1 MTRRQFISDVR
12 SIHRLLS
19 GDSLINNR
27 VIDSESRTCSILL
40 IKQQTD
46 KRKLF
51 QSPNLFTSLPC
62 LEMEPASLGECCE
75 YTSPCMVSKSVEK
88 IPLIGEGVFGLLVQT
103 VAGVDNKKFY
113 KETTA
118 RRYSNILKL
127 KLKTIDLYFWIYNEH
142 LYVSSEDIKRVN
154 LTAFF
159 EEDVPVNLLLP
170 GKDCDCKTPPTNLE
184 LCANP
189 LDREFKC
196 PGYLLQQVKEIVSKK
211 LLATYFVLPTDNTS
225 DNKDD
230 QTATRQ
236 AYPTR

>member
-12 SIHRLLS
+12 SVHRLLS
-19 GDSLINNR
+19 GDALINNR
-27 VIDSESRTCSILL
+27 VIDSESRTCSLLL

-46 KRKLF
+46 KRRLF
-51 QSPNLFTSLPC
+51 QSPNLFTPLPC
-62 LEMEPASLGECCE
+62 LEMEPVPLSECCE
-75 YTSPCMVSKSVEK
+75 FTSPCTVSRSVEE
-88 IPLIGEGVFGLLVQT
+88 IPLIAEGVFGLLVQS
-103 VAGVDNKKFY
+103 VSGIDNKKFY

-127 KLKTIDLYFWIYNEH
+127 GKRVPGLYFWMYNKR

-159 EEDVPVNLLLP
+159 EEDVPVNLLYP
-170 GKDCDCKTPPTNLE
+170 GADCDCKDQPTTE
-184 LCANP
+184 QLCSNP

-196 PGYLLQQVKEIVSKK
+196 PGYLLQSVKEIVSKK
-211 LLATYFVLPTDNTS
+211 LLGTYFSVPQDASS

-230 QTATRQ
+230 QVVNR
-236 AYPTR
+236 